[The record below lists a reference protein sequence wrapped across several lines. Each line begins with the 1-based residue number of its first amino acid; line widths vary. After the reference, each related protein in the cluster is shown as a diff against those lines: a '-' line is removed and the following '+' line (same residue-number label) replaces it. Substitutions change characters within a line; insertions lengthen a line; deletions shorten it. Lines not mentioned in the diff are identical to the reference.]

1 VQFHFDRRKSERLRG
16 NLKRG
21 IGFEEALELFSHPY
35 YQDNRSDLPE
45 QHRAIGWVDERLFTL
60 IFEVRED
67 EEGEFYHLVTLWKQ
81 LARSEHSMK
90 KTRNVKRKSPTAESI
105 ARMADEGKDVSSF
118 FTNSGRM
125 VLPVQRVNVD
135 FTAPMLEELDR
146 QAQELNVSRQAVIK
160 TLLRQGL
167 DQHYASTASRQ
178 MDRSRTAARD

>member
-1 VQFHFDRRKSERLRG
+1 
-16 NLKRG
+16 
-21 IGFEEALELFSHPY
+21 
-35 YQDNRSDLPE
+35 
-45 QHRAIGWVDERLFTL
+45 
-60 IFEVRED
+60 
-67 EEGEFYHLVTLWKQ
+67 
-81 LARSEHSMK
+81 MK
-90 KTRNVKRKSPTAESI
+90 KIRNVKRKSATAENI
-105 ARMADEGKDVSSF
+105 ARMADDGKDVSRF

-178 MDRSRTAARD
+178 VDRNHTARATDGDRTNR

>member
-1 VQFHFDRRKSERLRG
+1 
-16 NLKRG
+16 
-21 IGFEEALELFSHPY
+21 
-35 YQDNRSDLPE
+35 
-45 QHRAIGWVDERLFTL
+45 
-60 IFEVRED
+60 
-67 EEGEFYHLVTLWKQ
+67 
-81 LARSEHSMK
+81 MK
-90 KTRNVKRKSPTAESI
+90 KTRNLKRKSPPAESI

-125 VLPVQRVNVD
+125 VVPVQRVNVD

-167 DQHYASTASRQ
+167 DQHYASTASRR